1 VRWQAAAAA
10 ATALGQSGVVKGEEA
25 DVVRRI
31 WPGSTRWLA
40 AMPLLRSWL
49 KEERRLP
56 RGRRTS
62 PGTLAGFGLL
72 LAGLLA
78 IDGVIRHR
86 LLERE
91 HEARLQEAVAILTA
105 TLAGVERSALDWA
118 HWNNMYDWVQGRNP
132 SFVHTDVE
140 TTPLFD
146 EGGLFLIFNRDGS
159 SRLSFGHKGHDHP
172 SYRALFSCAQRH
184 LDRLPSVLSRISLL
198 CRSDDAILFL
208 GVATPLSNSTET
220 APALGTLVM
229 FEPLLKT
236 TYGPAFN
243 RPLQWIT
250 RHMRRIESDGS
261 LSRGSKASATG
272 MAVAAALA
280 PGEEREPLGLNRP
293 LFTAGG
299 QMITLSREAIL
310 PDLFRS
316 LGRDLLLGLIGLGS
330 LLGVRVLLLS
340 ERRRVRL
347 IQRHSELE
355 SNRRIQRTSRDLDRL
370 LARLAP
376 SGTARTGEE
385 RVLARLIDKP
395 PSPEAIGQA
404 AEGTMERKL
413 ERLADRFQHFLEG
426 AKHLALLD
434 PLTQLPNRRYFI
446 EQVQLQVETARGS
459 NQQFAI
465 LFVDIDKFK
474 NINDSYGH
482 AIGDAALVLVADQLR
497 SLTRSSDFLGR
508 YGGDEFAILMDLD
521 NGITVSDER
530 LRQVLEEYALRIVTP
545 FEQAVDLGGFR
556 VELSISVG
564 ISLIKGCEPDLEAA
578 MRRSDIAMYRA
589 KQNSQNRIAI
599 FDQSDDGTHLGT
611 YQLYVDLMQAIRDR
625 QFMVLFQPIVDR
637 QGSIHSLEALS
648 RWQHPQ
654 LGMIGPDVF
663 VDLAERYRQM
673 NVLSDE
679 LIGLSMQAYRELVGE
694 RSDLRISLNLPPS
707 KLSDPQLL
715 PELSRQLAQY
725 GIAPSNLTIELTE
738 RSVLLPLATVTTN
751 LKQMRAEGI
760 AISLD
765 DFGTGY
771 SSLSLLSTLQPN
783 EVKIDKSFVM
793 AMCHDDYARQI
804 ITLIADMASRMDLQV
819 VAEGVEDGQVL
830 AMLQDLGIRYFQGFH
845 FASPMPVAELRRS
858 PLLSPGPQP

>member
-1 VRWQAAAAA
+1 MR
-10 ATALGQSGVVKGEEA
+10 
-25 DVVRRI
+25 RRI
-31 WPGSTRWLA
+31 GPGPRRWLA
-40 AMPLLRSWL
+40 NVPQLRSWL
-49 KEERRLP
+49 KEELRLP

-62 PGTLAGFGLL
+62 QQQTLAGIGLL
-72 LAGLLA
+72 LAGLLG
-78 IDGVIRHR
+78 IDGVVRHR
-86 LLERE
+86 LLQQE
-91 HEARLQEAVAILTA
+91 HEARLQEAAAILTA
-105 TLAGVERSALDWA
+105 TLAGVERSVLDWA
-118 HWNNMYDWVQGRNP
+118 HWNNMYAWVQGHNP

-159 SRLSFGHKGHDHP
+159 SRLSFGNKGHDHP
-172 SYRALFSCAQRH
+172 SYRALFSCAQQH
-184 LDRLPSVLSRISLL
+184 LNRLPSVLSRISLL
-198 CRSDDAILFL
+198 CRSDDAILYL

-229 FEPLLKT
+229 FEPLLKSN
-236 TYGPAFN
+236 YGPAFN

-250 RHMRRIESDGS
+250 RHMRRIEADGS
-261 LSRGSKASATG
+261 LSRGPEGGSAAV
-272 MAVAAALA
+272 AVAAALV
-280 PGEEREPLGLNRP
+280 PGEEREPLGLSRP

-299 QMITLSREAIL
+299 QMLTLSREAIL
-310 PDLFRS
+310 PDLFQA
-316 LGRDLLLGLIGLGS
+316 LGRDLLLSLIGLGS
-330 LLGVRVLLLS
+330 LLAVRVLLLS

-347 IQRHSELE
+347 MQRSSELE

-376 SGTARTGEE
+376 SGAGRTGEE
-385 RVLARLIDKP
+385 RVLARLIDEH
-395 PSPEAIGQA
+395 PSAEVIGPA
-404 AEGTMERKL
+404 AEGSMERKL

-446 EQVQLQVETARGS
+446 EQVQLQVENARGS
-459 NQQFAI
+459 GQRFAI

-497 SLTRSSDFLGR
+497 SLTRASDFLGR

-521 NGITVSDER
+521 SGITATDAGLR
-530 LRQVLEEYALRIVTP
+530 LSLQAYAQRIVAP
-545 FEQAVDLGGFR
+545 FEQALDLGGFR

-564 ISLIKGCEPDLEAA
+564 ISLIQGCEPDLEAA

-589 KQNSQNRIAI
+589 KQDSHNRIAI
-599 FDQSDDGTHLGT
+599 FDQSDDGTHLDT

-625 QFMVLFQPIVDR
+625 QFRVLFQPILDQHGR
-637 QGSIHSLEALS
+637 IHSLEALS

-654 LGMIGPDVF
+654 LGMVGPEVF

-673 NVLSDE
+673 NTLSDE
-679 LIGLSMQAYRELVGE
+679 LIGLSLMAYRDLVGE
-694 RSDLRISLNLPPS
+694 RNDLRLSLNLPPS
-707 KLSDPQLL
+707 KLSDPELL
-715 PELSRQLAQY
+715 PELTRQLARHA
-725 GIAPSNLTIELTE
+725 IAPSSLTIELTE
-738 RSVLLPLATVTTN
+738 RSVLLPQATVTAN
-751 LKQMRAEGI
+751 LKQLRADGI

-771 SSLSLLSTLQPN
+771 SSLSLLSTLQPD

-830 AMLQDLGIRYFQGFH
+830 AMLQALGIRLFQGFH
-845 FASPMPVAELRRS
+845 FSRPLPVAELRRS
-858 PLLSPGPQP
+858 PLLAPRQS

>member
-1 VRWQAAAAA
+1 VNRVFGDVR
-10 ATALGQSGVVKGEEA
+10 
-25 DVVRRI
+25 RRI
-31 WPGSTRWLA
+31 WPGPSRWLA
-40 AMPLLRSWL
+40 SVPQLRSWL

-62 PGTLAGFGLL
+62 RRTVTGIGLL
-72 LAGLLA
+72 MAGLLG
-78 IDGVIRHR
+78 IDGVVRRH
-86 LLERE
+86 LLQRE

-118 HWNNMYDWVQGRNP
+118 HWNNMYSWVQGLNP

-159 SRLSFGHKGHDHP
+159 SRLSFGNKGHDHP
-172 SYRALFSCAQRH
+172 SYRALFSCAQQH
-184 LDRLPSVLSRISLL
+184 LNRLPSVLSRISLL
-198 CRSDDAILFL
+198 CRSDDAILYL

-229 FEPLLKT
+229 FEPLLKS

-250 RHMRRIESDGS
+250 RHMRRIDADGS
-261 LSRGSKASATG
+261 LSRGPGGGEAAG
-272 MAVAAALA
+272 AVATALA
-280 PGEEREPLGLNRP
+280 PSEVREPLGLSRP

-299 QMITLSREAIL
+299 QMLTLSREAIL
-310 PDLFRS
+310 PDLFGA

-347 IQRHSELE
+347 IQRRCELE
-355 SNRRIQRTSRDLDRL
+355 SNRRIQRTGRDLDRL

-376 SGTARTGEE
+376 SGAARTGEE
-385 RVLARLIDKP
+385 RVLARLIDEHP
-395 PSPEAIGQA
+395 ATESLGPA
-404 AEGTMERKL
+404 AEGSMERKL

-446 EQVQLQVETARGS
+446 EQVQLQVESARGS
-459 NQQFAI
+459 GQQFAI

-521 NGITVSDER
+521 NGLTTNDEALR
-530 LRQVLEEYALRIVTP
+530 LSLQEYAQRIVAP
-545 FEQAVDLGGFR
+545 FEQALDLGGFR

-564 ISLIKGCEPDLEAA
+564 ISLIQGCEPDLEAA

-589 KQNSQNRIAI
+589 KQNSHNRIAI
-599 FDQSDDGTHLGT
+599 FDQSDDSTHLDT

-625 QFMVLFQPIVDR
+625 QFRVLFQPIVDQYGR
-637 QGSIHSLEALS
+637 VHSLEALS

-654 LGMIGPDVF
+654 LGMIGPEVF

-673 NVLSDE
+673 NILSDE
-679 LIGLSMQAYRELVGE
+679 LIGLSLEAYRELVGD
-694 RSDLRISLNLPPS
+694 RNDLRLSLNLPPS
-707 KLSDPQLL
+707 KLSDPELL
-715 PELSRQLAQY
+715 PELTRQLARHA
-725 GIAPSNLTIELTE
+725 IPASSLTIELTE
-738 RSVLLPLATVTTN
+738 RSVLLPQATVSAN
-751 LKQMRAEGI
+751 LKQLRADGI

-771 SSLSLLSTLQPN
+771 SSLSLLSALQPD

-793 AMCHDDYARQI
+793 AMHQDDYARQI

-819 VAEGVEDGQVL
+819 VAEGVEDRQVL
-830 AMLQDLGIRYFQGFH
+830 AILQALGIRLFQGFH
-845 FASPMPVAELRRS
+845 FSRPLTVAALRSSSLLAPRRS
-858 PLLSPGPQP
+858 